1 MPKSAFGVDSAECQ
15 KAFKAL
21 IYRFRL
27 LYLNYKTM
35 YNQNPEIPVVLEDI
49 PESEQ
54 QALLEKLAQWIVR
67 RSLTA
72 PAIMFLETGKPLN
85 FLGSQ
90 LLIAFSPFVQAFF
103 KGDQYH
109 KIALILEKDEN
120 VELLIQLIEKS
131 EG

>member
-1 MPKSAFGVDSAECQ
+1 
-15 KAFKAL
+15 
-21 IYRFRL
+21 
-27 LYLNYKTM
+27 M
-35 YNQNPEIPVVLEDI
+35 YNETPEIPTVLEDI

-54 QALLEKLAQWIVR
+54 HALLEKLAHWITR

-72 PAIMFLETGKPLN
+72 PAILFLETGKPLN

-120 VELLIQLIEKS
+120 VELLIQLIENPKDDTS
-131 EG
+131 NEIGET

>member
-1 MPKSAFGVDSAECQ
+1 MFNEPSEV
-15 KAFKAL
+15 
-21 IYRFRL
+21 
-27 LYLNYKTM
+27 
-35 YNQNPEIPVVLEDI
+35 PVVLDDI
-49 PESEQ
+49 PEDEQ
-54 QALLEKLAQWIVR
+54 HALLEKLAQWIVR
-67 RSLTA
+67 RSLTT
-72 PAIMFLETGKPLN
+72 PAILFLETGKPLN

-131 EG
+131 KG